1 MNISLIYSAVRR
13 KSSILCIL
21 CLLLLGCAGAAFPH
35 PMPTPIAGSSV
46 MRDGYTVEIVQVPVS
61 HGDTA
66 SAYLLVPPLPAPH
79 PAILVLHDHGAHFS
93 IGKEKVVNPVWRS
106 EQDSA
111 TNAFVQEDARL
122 WTSKYYDGMFVGDS
136 LAKAGYVVLAIDAL
150 YWGERRAWADSLP
163 LSDNRSRKSLQPTYY
178 ARHLARYG
186 EAWFETI
193 LADDCRSVD
202 YLYSLPCVDTTHI
215 AVFGFS
221 MGAYRAWQLAAA
233 DPRIHACIASNW
245 MTTKADH
252 WDNSERPT
260 PADPSAFSMYYPAQS
275 ADYPLVASRIAPR
288 PFLLLYGDRDPLFT
302 PDSVQN
308 AIRTIQDSYRHA
320 DADSSFIP
328 QPMPYPHFFSRDHLQ
343 CVLRFLGSLVTKP

>member
-1 MNISLIYSAVRR
+1 MSISLICSAVRR
-13 KSSILCIL
+13 RSSIPSIL

-35 PMPTPIAGSSV
+35 PILTSISESSV
-46 MRDGYTVEIVQVPVS
+46 VRDGYTVEIVQVPVS

-66 SAYLLVPPLPAPH
+66 SAYLLVPDLPAPH
-79 PAILVLHDHGAHFS
+79 PAVLILHDHGAHFS
-93 IGKEKVVNPVWRS
+93 IGKEKLVSPVWRS
-106 EQDSA
+106 ELDSA
-111 TNAFVQEDARL
+111 TNAFVQQDARM
-122 WTSKYYDGMFVGDS
+122 WASKYYDGMFVGDS

-163 LSDNRSRKSLQPTYY
+163 LSDNRSRKLLQPSYY
-178 ARHLARYG
+178 TRHLARYN

-193 LADDCRSVD
+193 LADDCLSVD
-202 YLYSLPCVDTTHI
+202 YLYSLPCVNTTRI

-233 DPRIHACIASNW
+233 DPRIQACIASNW

-252 WDNSERPT
+252 WGNPERPT
-260 PADPSAFSMYYPAQS
+260 PADPSAFSMYFPAQS
-275 ADYPLVASRIAPR
+275 ADYSIVASRIAPR

-302 PDSVQN
+302 PDSVRT
-308 AIRTIQDSYRHA
+308 AIRIIQDSYRQA

-343 CVLRFLGSLVTKP
+343 CVLRFLEGR